1 MAEKAVG
8 GAGLR
13 GQSAGTTALCTV
25 GKTGSGLTYRGFD
38 IKELA
43 EKAKFEEVAY
53 LLLKGKLP
61 NQAELDAYI
70 TKLKGL
76 RGLPQALK
84 TVLEQIPADAHPMDV
99 MRTGCLHAGQPGD
112 RAELRRAAGRLR
124 PPAGRAALDH
134 LLLVPLQP

>member
-1 MAEKAVG
+1 MADKPVS

-25 GKTGSGLTYRGFD
+25 GQTGSGLTYRGFD

-61 NQAELDAYI
+61 NQTELDAYV
-70 TKLKGL
+70 TRLKGL
-76 RGLPQALK
+76 RALPAALK
-84 TVLEQIPADAHPMDV
+84 TVLEQIPKDAHPMDV
-99 MRTGCLHAGQPGD
+99 MRTGAS
-112 RAELRRAAGRLR
+112 
-124 PPAGRAALDH
+124 
-134 LLLVPLQP
+134 

>member
-1 MAEKAVG
+1 MADKPLA

-13 GQSAGTTALCTV
+13 GQSAGATALCTV

-61 NQAELDAYI
+61 NQAELDHYI
-70 TKLKGL
+70 AKLKGL
-76 RGLPQALK
+76 RGLPDAGRVALQQFLRIR
-84 TVLEQIPADAHPMDV
+84 VLWFEKHIPCCADAA
-99 MRTGCLHAGQPGD
+99 GCIC
-112 RAELRRAAGRLR
+112 
-124 PPAGRAALDH
+124 
-134 LLLVPLQP
+134 